1 MVDPRPTEESVI
13 RPVLDALGEDCAC
26 LGSEHIYYYC
36 MCDYDFSLVFER
48 YMCRHTG
55 LVPADEM
62 VTPEEVAKSLQEA
75 HARERVRRA
84 QQL

>member
-13 RPVLDALGEDCAC
+13 GPVLDALGGDCDH
-26 LGSEHIYYYC
+26 LGSEHIHYYC

-55 LVPADEM
+55 LVPADET
-62 VTPEEVAKSLQEA
+62 VTPEEVAVALQEV
-75 HARERVRRA
+75 HAREMARRA
-84 QQL
+84 REA